1 MSAKKTTWHHIRR
14 SPLQSMAALIIVFFT
29 ALLFILFY
37 LVSSGLSKT
46 LTYFETKP
54 EITIFLKDGLS
65 KDLVQSVQNDLSLY
79 PDIREIRFIS
89 KEKALDIYQDQ
100 NKDNPLLLE
109 MVTSDILPA
118 SFEVSAN
125 NPQTLE
131 QIENDFKTRSDI
143 VDELIYQKD
152 VVANLLV
159 WTQRIRFSAL
169 IFVSLFSFVSF
180 LVIFTII
187 GMKITNRK
195 DEIRISRLLGASR
208 SFVKKPFLMEGIF
221 YGLIG
226 SLLANL
232 VVLPIAYLFKTDVNN
247 FFQPIEFINLDYI
260 HILQIITVS
269 SFLSIFLTYFASILS
284 VKRYFKF

>member
-79 PDIREIRFIS
+79 SDIREIRFIS

-131 QIENDFKTRSDI
+131 QIENDFKTRVDI

-152 VVANLLV
+152 VVANLLI
-159 WTQRIRFSAL
+159 WTQRIRLSAL

-187 GMKITNRK
+187 GMKITTRK

-208 SFVKKPFLMEGIF
+208 SFVKKPFILEGIF
-221 YGLIG
+221 YGLVG

-247 FFQPIEFINLDYI
+247 FFQPINFINLDYI
-260 HILQIITVS
+260 HILQIISIS
-269 SFLSIFLTYFASILS
+269 SFLSILLTYFASILS

>member
-1 MSAKKTTWHHIRR
+1 MSIKKTTWHHIRR
-14 SPLQSMAALIIVFFT
+14 SPLQSLAALIIVFFT

-65 KDLVQSVQNDLSLY
+65 KDQVQAIQTDLSLY
-79 PDIREIRFIS
+79 PEIRQIRFIS

-131 QIENDFKTRSDI
+131 QIENDFKTRTDV

-152 VVANLLV
+152 VISNLLV
-159 WTQRIRFSAL
+159 WTQRIRLSAL

-195 DEIRISRLLGASR
+195 DEIRISRLLGASK
-208 SFVKKPFLMEGIF
+208 SYVKKPFIMEAVF
-221 YGLIG
+221 YGLAG

-232 VVLPIAYLFKTDVNN
+232 IILPLTYFFKADVNN
-247 FFQPIEFINLDYI
+247 YFQPIEFIKLDYI
-260 HILQIITVS
+260 HIIQIVTVS
-269 SFLSIFLTYFASILS
+269 TFLSITLTYLASILS

>member
-159 WTQRIRFSAL
+159 WTQRIRLSAL

>member
-29 ALLFILFY
+29 ALLFIVFY

-131 QIENDFKTRSDI
+131 QIENDFKTRTDI

-152 VVANLLV
+152 VVSNLLV
-159 WTQRIRFSAL
+159 WTQRIRLSAL

-195 DEIRISRLLGASR
+195 DEIKISRLLGASR
-208 SFVKKPFLMEGIF
+208 SFVKKPFIMEGIF
-221 YGLIG
+221 YGLFG
-226 SLLANL
+226 SLFANL

-247 FFQPIEFINLDYI
+247 FFQPINFINLDPV
-260 HILQIITVS
+260 HILQIVAVS
-269 SFLSIFLTYFASILS
+269 CLLSIILTYFASILS

>member
-29 ALLFILFY
+29 ALLFIVFY

-131 QIENDFKTRSDI
+131 QIENDFKTRTDI

-152 VVANLLV
+152 VVSNLLV
-159 WTQRIRFSAL
+159 WTQRIRLSAL

-208 SFVKKPFLMEGIF
+208 SFVKKPFIMEGIF
-221 YGLIG
+221 YGLVG
-226 SLLANL
+226 SLFANL

-247 FFQPIEFINLDYI
+247 FFQPINFINLDPI
-260 HILQIITVS
+260 HILQIVAVS
-269 SFLSIFLTYFASILS
+269 CLLSIILTYFASILS

>member
-29 ALLFILFY
+29 ALLFIVFY

-79 PDIREIRFIS
+79 SDIREIRFIS

-131 QIENDFKTRSDI
+131 QIENDFKTRTDI

-159 WTQRIRFSAL
+159 WTQRIRLSAL
-169 IFVSLFSFVSF
+169 IFVSLFSLVSF

-187 GMKITNRK
+187 GMKITTRK

-208 SFVKKPFLMEGIF
+208 SFVKKPFILEGLF
-221 YGLIG
+221 YGLVG
-226 SLLANL
+226 SLLASL
-232 VVLPIAYLFKTDVNN
+232 VVLPIAYLYKADVNN
-247 FFQPIEFINLDYI
+247 FFQPIDFINLNPT
-260 HILQIITVS
+260 HILQIVAVS
-269 SFLSIFLTYFASILS
+269 SFLSILLTYFASILS

>member
-1 MSAKKTTWHHIRR
+1 MSTKNTTWHHIRR
-14 SPLQSMAALIIVFFT
+14 SPIQSLAALIIVFFT

-46 LTYFETKP
+46 LVYFETKP

-65 KDLVQSVQNDLSLY
+65 KDLVQSVQNDLTLY

-89 KEKALDIYQDQ
+89 KEKALDIYQEQ

-131 QIENDFKTRSDI
+131 QIENTFKTRTDV

-152 VVANLLV
+152 VVSNLLV
-159 WTQRIRFSAL
+159 WTQRIRLSAL
-169 IFVSLFSFVSF
+169 FFVGLFSLVSF

-208 SFVKKPFLMEGIF
+208 SYVRKPFIVEGIF
-221 YGLIG
+221 YGLVG
-226 SLLANL
+226 SLLANAIL
-232 VVLPIAYLFKTDVNN
+232 LPIAYFLKTDVNN
-247 FFQPIEFINLDYI
+247 FFQPIEFINLDYT
-260 HILQIITVS
+260 HISEIVAVS
-269 SFLSIFLTYFASILS
+269 SFSSIFLTYFASILS